1 MINYYQLTIAIV
13 ASVSA
18 IISTAVIYFDLV
30 RIPLIN
36 TVNFIFH
43 EAGHF
48 IFYIFGETTMFIM
61 GSGVELLIPF
71 GITIYFLR
79 NKQSISASIS
89 SMWLATAVA
98 SVSVYIADAP
108 LQQLELWGG
117 GLHDWAYLLGKYSLL
132 DITEEIVLI
141 FKIIWL
147 VIIIFINY
155 ACYKQLLRRSSKN
168 RWRFA

>member
-1 MINYYQLTIAIV
+1 MVTNSIADV
-13 ASVSA
+13 PV
-18 IISTAVIYFDLV
+18 L
-30 RIPLIN
+30 N

-48 IFYIFGETTMFIM
+48 MFYILGETTMFIM
-61 GSGVELLIPF
+61 GSGVEILIPF
-71 GITIYFLR
+71 GVTIYFLR
-79 NKQSISASIS
+79 NNQPISASIS

-155 ACYKQLLRRSSKN
+155 ACYKQILRHSSN
-168 RWRFA
+168 DRRRFA